1 MNRKSAAAFGILT
14 VLAVAFAVA
23 VGVNGTH
30 TATAQAD
37 PYGGLPTEVRAAAD
51 AVRSGNLQRILAALP
66 AEGAVVRTAFPGSG
80 GDVSLETA
88 RQEIAALVVSDPS
101 RSDSFGNG
109 AYTLIAI
116 WRPSI
121 NPGEALLVGSGI
133 GPDGVRK
140 STAFGVSVVSG
151 RPSFTGYGWI
161 LDLSATLA
169 QFGSQGDLRR
179 ISATPPSP
187 PATGSSA
194 ANAAV
199 SHDFQRLL
207 LFVLVLGVATAAASA
222 FRTSRRQAH

>member
-1 MNRKSAAAFGILT
+1 MNRKSAAAFGIFT

-66 AEGAVVRTAFPGSG
+66 AEGTVVRTAFPGSG

-88 RQEIAALVVSDPS
+88 RQEITALVVSDPS

-109 AYTLIAI
+109 GYTLIAI

-140 STAFGVSVVSG
+140 STAFGVSVDRKSV
-151 RPSFTGYGWI
+151 
-161 LDLSATLA
+161 
-169 QFGSQGDLRR
+169 
-179 ISATPPSP
+179 
-187 PATGSSA
+187 
-194 ANAAV
+194 V
-199 SHDFQRLL
+199 
-207 LFVLVLGVATAAASA
+207 
-222 FRTSRRQAH
+222 

>member
-1 MNRKSAAAFGILT
+1 M
-14 VLAVAFAVA
+14 
-23 VGVNGTH
+23 
-30 TATAQAD
+30 
-37 PYGGLPTEVRAAAD
+37 
-51 AVRSGNLQRILAALP
+51 
-66 AEGAVVRTAFPGSG
+66 
-80 GDVSLETA
+80 
-88 RQEIAALVVSDPS
+88 
-101 RSDSFGNG
+101 
-109 AYTLIAI
+109 
-116 WRPSI
+116 
-121 NPGEALLVGSGI
+121 
-133 GPDGVRK
+133 RK